1 MNKLNKYYP
10 RLKHFRAYS
19 PETVL
24 LLLSRFMVIILAGLS
39 SACLAKDY
47 YVATDGSDSHSG
59 SKTEPWRTIQH
70 AADTLQPGDT
80 VYIRGGVY
88 RECVQPGRGGTSEDK
103 RIAFKAYP
111 GEIPMIK
118 GSEPIATWQ
127 EQGNNVWK
135 AVIPDTFFGDYNPYT
150 TKITGE
156 WMGWGSPLTGGVALD
171 DLSFRNINH
180 ENEVAKNPRSWSPG
194 MKAQRRPSMPTSLAK
209 TRILAGRR
217 STHASCFSSPESTG
231 SDISRSTG

>member
-1 MNKLNKYYP
+1 MMKYYQ
-10 RLKHFRAYS
+10 RLRHRRACC
-19 PETVL
+19 PDTAFVRM
-24 LLLSRFMVIILAGLS
+24 SRFMVVVLAGLS
-39 SACLAKDY
+39 SACLATDY

-135 AVIPDTFFGDYNPYT
+135 AVIPDMAVSDGR
-150 TKITGE
+150 
-156 WMGWGSPLTGGVALD
+156 M
-171 DLSFRNINH
+171 
-180 ENEVAKNPRSWSPG
+180 PG
-194 MKAQRRPSMPTSLAK
+194 
-209 TRILAGRR
+209 
-217 STHASCFSSPESTG
+217 
-231 SDISRSTG
+231 